1 MKAGNYQTKSPS
13 VNDLLFGT
21 KNSTGETVNFKVQD
35 VVNLTQTPSIVST
48 NTLIATTITNI
59 NTYFT
64 GTIAGANFAIT
75 LPTASSNIDG
85 LKYVIMSTINRPTT
99 TWVTPGG
106 SIVGAPSS
114 LTANTPV
121 CFQYNNANT
130 TWYISM

>member
-1 MKAGNYQTKSPS
+1 MKAGNYQTQSPS

-21 KNSTGETVNFKVQD
+21 KNSSGDTVNFRVQD

-48 NTLIATTITNI
+48 NTLIAATISNI

-64 GTIAGANFAIT
+64 GTTGAQFAVT
-75 LPTASSNIDG
+75 LPTASANIDG
-85 LKYVIMSTINRPTT
+85 LKYVIMSTATRATT

-106 SIVGAPSS
+106 SIVGAPST
-114 LTANTPV
+114 LTTNTPV

>member
-1 MKAGNYQTKSPS
+1 MKAGNYQTQSPS

-21 KNSTGETVNFKVQD
+21 QNSTGNTVNFRLQD
-35 VVNLTQTPSIVST
+35 VVNITQAPSIVST
-48 NTLIATTITNI
+48 NTLTLYTISNI

-64 GTIAGANFAIT
+64 GTIAGIQFAVT

-85 LKYVIMSTINRPTT
+85 LKYVIMSTLNRPTT
-99 TWVTPGG
+99 TWITPGG

-114 LTANTPV
+114 LAANTPV

>member
-1 MKAGNYQTKSPS
+1 MKAANYQIKAPS
-13 VNDLLFGT
+13 VDDLLFGT
-21 KNSTGETVNFKVQD
+21 KNSSGDTVNFRVQD

-48 NTLIATTITNI
+48 NTLISATISNI

-64 GTIAGANFAIT
+64 GTAGANFAVT
-75 LPTASSNIDG
+75 LPTANANIDG
-85 LKYVIMSTINRPTT
+85 LKYVIMSIATRATT

-106 SIVGAPSS
+106 SIVGAPST

>member
-1 MKAGNYQTKSPS
+1 
-13 VNDLLFGT
+13 LFGT

-48 NTLIATTITNI
+48 DTLIATTITNI

-106 SIVGAPSS
+106 FIVGAPSS

>member
-1 MKAGNYQTKSPS
+1 MKAANYQIKAPS
-13 VNDLLFGT
+13 VDDLLFCT
-21 KNSTGETVNFKVQD
+21 KNSSGDTVNFRVQD
-35 VVNLTQTPSIVST
+35 VVNLTQAPSIVST
-48 NTLIATTITNI
+48 NTLIAATISNI

-64 GTIAGANFAIT
+64 GTAGANFAVT
-75 LPTASSNIDG
+75 LPTASANIDG
-85 LKYVIMSTINRPTT
+85 LKYVIMSTATRATT

-106 SIVGAPSS
+106 SIVGAPST

>member
-1 MKAGNYQTKSPS
+1 MKAANYQIKTPS

-21 KNSTGETVNFKVQD
+21 KNSSGDTVNFKIQD

-48 NTLIATTITNI
+48 NTLISATISNI

-64 GTIAGANFAIT
+64 GTAGASFAVT
-75 LPTASSNIDG
+75 LPTASANIDG
-85 LKYVIMSTINRPTT
+85 LKYVIMSTATRATT

-106 SIVGAPSS
+106 SIVGAPST

-121 CFQYNNANT
+121 CFQYNNSDT

>member
-1 MKAGNYQTKSPS
+1 MKAGNYQTKTPS

-21 KNSTGETVNFKVQD
+21 KNSTGETVNFKIQD

-48 NTLIATTITNI
+48 NTLISATIANI

-64 GTIAGANFAIT
+64 GTAGANFAIT

-85 LKYVIMSTINRPTT
+85 LKYVIMSTVNRPTT

-121 CFQYNNANT
+121 CFQYNNSDT

>member
-1 MKAGNYQTKSPS
+1 MKAGNYQTQSPS

-21 KNSTGETVNFKVQD
+21 QNSTGDTVNFRLQD
-35 VVNLTQTPSIVST
+35 VVNITQAPSIVPT
-48 NTLIATTITNI
+48 NTLIAYTISNI

-64 GTIAGANFAIT
+64 GTIAGANFAVT
-75 LPTASSNIDG
+75 LPTASANIDG
-85 LKYVIMSTINRPTT
+85 LKYVIMSTATRATT

-106 SIVGAPSS
+106 SIVGAPST
-114 LTANTPV
+114 LTADTPV